1 MRTGWS
7 ALPAW
12 LTTTLIAV
20 SAPDTGAQRDPSD
33 VVFGDVRVFDGE
45 RVLPS
50 ATVTIANGTIASVAQ
65 KSRDAPNAVRI
76 DGRGLTL
83 LPGLID
89 AHDHTG
95 GRRESLRDAARFG
108 VTTIVD
114 LFDRP
119 ERMRALRREVTDAPS
134 CAEASYFSAGLGATV
149 KGGHAYYS
157 DDQRTVT
164 GPADAEA
171 FVRERVTDGSEY
183 IKIIVEHGFAGK
195 PLPALDAATVKA
207 LIDAAHRSGK
217 LAIAHATWPGD
228 VRMVVESGADGLAHL
243 WVSSRGKPGDDDQ
256 LVRLIKTNNIFV
268 VPTLTMAEALTTGE
282 GSASLLADARLA
294 PYLTDRAKA
303 NLKPARA
310 GSLTDPIT
318 SYYENLNKLHRA
330 GVPIVAGT
338 DAPNAGVEHG
348 ISLHRELE
356 LLVNAGLTP
365 LDALKTATSSAATA
379 FRLTGHGRIVPGA
392 PADLVLVKGDPT
404 KDVLATRN
412 IVSVWR
418 CGRQVDRDRRDAAN
432 HNQ

>member
-1 MRTGWS
+1 MRTGWL
-7 ALPAW
+7 ALLAW
-12 LTTTLIAV
+12 LTTMLMVV
-20 SAPDTGAQRDPSD
+20 SAPDAGAQQDGSD
-33 VVFGDVRVFDGE
+33 VVFSDVRVFDGE

-50 ATVTIANGTIASVAQ
+50 ATVTIANGTIASVAN
-65 KSRDAPNAVRI
+65 KSRDGRNAIRI

-119 ERMRALRREVTDAPS
+119 ERMRALRREVMETPS
-134 CAEASYFSAGLGATV
+134 CAEANYFSAGLGATV
-149 KGGHAYYS
+149 KGGHAYFS
-157 DDQRTVT
+157 EDQRTVT
-164 GPADAEA
+164 GPTDAEA
-171 FVRERVTDGSEY
+171 FVRERVTEGSEY
-183 IKIIVEHGFAGK
+183 IKIFVERGFAGK
-195 PLPALDAATVKA
+195 PLPTLDAATVKA
-207 LIDAAHRSGK
+207 LIDAVHRSGK
-217 LAIAHATWPGD
+217 LAIVHATWPAD

-243 WVSSRGKPGDDDQ
+243 WVSSRGERGDDDQ
-256 LVRLIKTNNIFV
+256 LVRLIKAKNVFV
-268 VPTLTMAEALTTGE
+268 VPTLTMSEALTTGE
-282 GSASLLADARLA
+282 GTAALLADARLA

-318 SYYENLNKLHRA
+318 SFYENVNKLHRA
-330 GVPIVAGT
+330 GVRIVAGT

-365 LDALKTATSSAATA
+365 VDALKAATSSAATA
-379 FRLTGHGRIVPGA
+379 FRLTGRGRIVPGA

-404 KDVLATRN
+404 NDILATRN

-418 CGRQVDRDRRDAAN
+418 CGRQLDRRRRDAAN
-432 HNQ
+432 NNE